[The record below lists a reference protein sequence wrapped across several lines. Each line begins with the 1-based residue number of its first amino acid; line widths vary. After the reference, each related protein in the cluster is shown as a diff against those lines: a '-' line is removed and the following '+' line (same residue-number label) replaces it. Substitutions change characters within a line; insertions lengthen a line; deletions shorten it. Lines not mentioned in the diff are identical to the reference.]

1 MPFAARCMPTFTALV
16 LVMLSLPT
24 RADVPRPQAA
34 QEAAPP
40 EETSELLVFLEPG
53 TDVKQF
59 ARENGL
65 IVKRFLKS
73 DPNACVLAAP
83 SAHAAKEGKKKAEAD
98 RRVRSSHPNGR
109 SPHVRMAFVPDD
121 PYFHRN
127 TPASGWPGQWH
138 LINEITPG
146 LDARVQGAWNRDITG
161 NGVVIG
167 IVDDC
172 LQTSHPDLSP
182 NYSSADS
189 WDFGQNDSN
198 PSPVYA
204 SDVHGVSTAGVAAA
218 RGGNGLGVTGA
229 APLARLAGL
238 RCDFSAGTTDMFVD
252 ATLYRSSGSNTQI
265 KVKNHSYG
273 AISTFVLTSAEE
285 TALRTSTA
293 AGTIHCFAAGNSSD
307 DANKWD
313 LQNSPDAICVAAL
326 GSNGTYASYSNYGAC
341 VFVTCPSSS
350 SNGLRITTTDRTG
363 ETYGYNGG
371 DDSFPDSNYTSVF
384 GGTSSASP
392 LAAGVL
398 ALVKQ
403 VQPNLNVRFAKHLL
417 AMTSDIVDPNDAS
430 TRSAGGWKTN
440 AAGYH
445 FNPNYGFGLI
455 DADEL
460 TQRAVEFS
468 GVTPETIYD
477 TGTMTVGMPIPDNN
491 SVGISRT
498 YTVNASTPVEVVE
511 VHLSYQI
518 GDCTELEAWLTSPSG
533 TRSRLLARVW
543 PGYCK
548 NTNWW
553 FTSNEFWGESPN
565 GTWTLTLIDWAGPGT
580 ATWNSFRVKTHM
592 GALETA
598 GPPAIITQPVAQEVP
613 TGGTATFTVT
623 ATGQQPL
630 SYQWQKNGTDL
641 SDGPTISGATTPTLR
656 ILNCQSSDAGGY
668 TCLVSNALGSVLSN
682 TAQLDVVVMFIVES
696 RAGGQNHDHYSEVGT
711 CSDST
716 AKSLAALCTP
726 GIGSRW
732 AYMDRATYGINKAI
746 YSFTPPV
753 TGTYEVS
760 VTWPASTNAS
770 ERVEHVVTHA
780 GGSSSIL
787 LDQDNV
793 SNPSG
798 ANNWNLLGQYV
809 LNAGTAYTMT
819 QTNETYTDP
828 GEIFRADAVRWR
840 LVSGDCENPP
850 TVATVTPANGY
861 DDQVINDA
869 VVTGTNFV
877 SGQAIVRL
885 ARIGFTDI
893 LADDVNVTSATHL
906 TCDFNLNGAAP
917 GAWDVVVST
926 PGCVPARLTGAFN
939 IAPAV
944 YAIADFDFD
953 HDVDVDD
960 LAHFENCIS
969 GPSVPFIPPTCQPS
983 PPPPTRGRTAGPVI
997 LNPDPLAYL
1006 EQWDTYALGTG
1017 DTNYN
1022 TIWSTVSG
1030 ASRYTV
1036 TNIQSLSPSK
1046 SLRVDNNP
1054 GGLFGISNDLTS
1066 ELQAVLPWATHVEAT
1081 DTHALEA
1088 VMSVWMNAASTQLK
1102 YGDVFIELSMG
1113 DVHAPST
1120 NSPTVLPV
1128 LAFGVTSGIN
1138 GAVKYPWYFDGQNWV
1153 AITGATSV
1161 IEWNTFKMRVLTSNC
1176 ELSQSVGS
1184 TYVATRPRAY
1194 LGGFNRISLR
1204 TVSNEG
1210 AYRVVDDVRLT
1221 GGVVVAPPCPNPP
1234 SVTSI
1239 NPNAGRIGELINDA
1253 ILQGSNFVAG
1263 QTAVTLVANGQ
1274 PDILATDV
1282 NVTSAS
1288 SLTCDFDLNGA
1299 APGVR
1304 DVVVTTPNCAP
1315 ATLAAAFNV
1324 FEDTYVDADFDR
1336 DGDVD
1341 QDDYGAF
1348 QACFSGANQPP
1359 PETCPLR

>member
-1 MPFAARCMPTFTALV
+1 M
-16 LVMLSLPT
+16 
-24 RADVPRPQAA
+24 
-34 QEAAPP
+34 
-40 EETSELLVFLEPG
+40 LVFLEPG
-53 TDVKQF
+53 TDAEQF
-59 ARENGL
+59 AKEHGL

-73 DPNACVLAAP
+73 DPNACVMAVPSAPSVLAAP
-83 SAHAAKEGKKKAEAD
+83 SAPSAPSARSALTAQEVRRRAEVD
-98 RRVRSSHPNGR
+98 RRVRSLHPNGR
-109 SPHVRMAFVPDD
+109 SPHVRMAFVPND

-127 TPASGWPGQWH
+127 TPSGGWPGQWH

-146 LDARVQGAWNRDITG
+146 LDVRVQGAWNRDITG

-172 LQTSHPDLSP
+172 LQTTHPDLAP
-182 NYSSADS
+182 NYSAADS

-198 PSPVYA
+198 PNPVYA
-204 SDVHGVSTAGVAAA
+204 SDAHGVSTAGVAAA

-229 APLARLAGL
+229 APLAKLAGL
-238 RCDFSAGTTDMFVD
+238 RCDFNTGTTDMFVD
-252 ATLYRSSGSNTQI
+252 ATLYHSSGSNTQI

-273 AISTFVLTSAEE
+273 AITTFVLTAAEE

-293 AGTIHCFAAGNSSD
+293 AGTIHCFAAGNSGD

-326 GSNGTYASYSNYGAC
+326 GSDGTYASYSNYGAC

-350 SNGLRITTTDRTG
+350 SNGWSITTTDRAG
-363 ETYGYNGG
+363 EGYGYNGG
-371 DDSFPDSNYTSVF
+371 GDSFPDADYTSVF

-417 AMTSDIVDPNDAS
+417 AMTSDIVDPNDS
-430 TRSAGGWKTN
+430 SVRSAGGWKTN

-460 TQRAVEFS
+460 TQMAVQFT
-468 GVTPETIYD
+468 GVTPETIHD
-477 TGTMTVGMPIPDNN
+477 TGTITVSTPIPDNN
-491 SVGISRT
+491 PVGISRT
-498 YTVNASTPVEVVE
+498 YTVNASAPTEVVE
-511 VHLSYQI
+511 VHLSYQAT
-518 GDCTELEAWLTSPSG
+518 DCTELEAWLTSPSG

-548 NTNWW
+548 NTSWW
-553 FTSNEFWGESPN
+553 FTSNEFWGENPS
-565 GTWTLTLIDWAGPGT
+565 GTWTLTLIDWAGIGT

-630 SYQWQKNGTDL
+630 SYQWLKNGIDL
-641 SDGPTISGATTPTLR
+641 SDGPTITGATTPTLR
-656 ILNCQSSDAGGY
+656 ILNCQLSDAGGY
-668 TCLVSNALGSVLSN
+668 ACRISNAQGSALSYIV
-682 TAQLDVVVMFIVES
+682 QLNVVVMFIVES
-696 RAGGQNHDHYSEVGT
+696 RAGGHNHDHYSEVGAF
-711 CSDST
+711 SDST
-716 AKSLAALCTP
+716 AKSQAPLCTP

-732 AYMDRATYGINKAI
+732 AYMDHATYGINKAI
-746 YSFTPPV
+746 YSFTPAV
-753 TGTYEVS
+753 AGTYEVS

-770 ERVEHVVTHA
+770 EQVEHIVTHA
-780 GGSSSIL
+780 GGSTSVL

-793 SNPSG
+793 SYPDG
-798 ANNWNLLGQYV
+798 ANNWNSLGQYSF
-809 LNAGTAYTMT
+809 NAGATYTVT

-840 LVSGDCENPP
+840 LISSDCANPP
-850 TVATVTPANGY
+850 TVAAITPTIGY
-861 DDQVINDA
+861 DDQVVQDA
-869 VVTGTNFV
+869 IITGTNFV
-877 SGQAIVRL
+877 PGQTTVTL
-885 ARIGFTDI
+885 ARAGFTNI
-893 LADDVNVTSATHL
+893 PASGVNVTSATSL
-906 TCDFNLNGAAP
+906 TCDFDLTGADP
-917 GAWDVVVST
+917 GDWDVVVST
-926 PGCVPARLTGAFN
+926 PGCVPARLIGAFQ

-944 YAIADFDFD
+944 YTIADFDFD
-953 HDVDVDD
+953 HDVDELD
-960 LAHFENCIS
+960 LAHFESCFS
-969 GPSVPFIPPTCQPS
+969 GPAVLVIPPTCQPL
-983 PPPPTRGRTAGPVI
+983 PPAPARTTRPAV
-997 LNPDPLAYL
+997 LNSGALAYL
-1006 EQWDTYALGTG
+1006 DQWDTYALGTG

-1030 ASRYTV
+1030 ASRYSV

-1046 SLRVDNNP
+1046 SLRIEYNP
-1054 GGLFGISNDLTS
+1054 GGPFGISNDLTA
-1066 ELQAVLPWATHVEAT
+1066 ELQAVVPGATHVEAT
-1081 DTHALEA
+1081 DANPLEA

-1128 LAFGVTSGIN
+1128 LAFGITNGIN
-1138 GAVKYPWYFDGQNWV
+1138 GSVKYPWYFDGQNWV

-1161 IEWNTFKMRVLTSNC
+1161 IEWNTFKMRVLGSQC
-1176 ELSQSVGS
+1176 ELSQSVDS
-1184 TYVATRPRAY
+1184 TYVANRPRAY

-1204 TVSNEG
+1204 TVNNQG

-1221 GGVVVAPPCPNPP
+1221 GGVVVAPPCLNPP
-1234 SVTSI
+1234 TVTSVS
-1239 NPNAGRIGELINDA
+1239 PNIGTAGQLINNVVV
-1253 ILQGSNFVAG
+1253 QGSNFVAG
-1263 QTAVTLVANGQ
+1263 QTTVALVANGQ
-1274 PDILATDV
+1274 PDILATNV
-1282 NVTSAS
+1282 NVTSGT
-1288 SLTCDFDLNGA
+1288 SLTCDFNLNGA
-1299 APGVR
+1299 ASGVR
-1304 DVVVTTPNCAP
+1304 DVVVTTANCAP
-1315 ATLAAAFNV
+1315 ATLAAAFTV
-1324 FEDTYVDADFDR
+1324 FSDTYVDADLDR

-1341 QDDYGAF
+1341 QDDFGIF
-1348 QACFSGANQPP
+1348 QACFNGANRPP
-1359 PETCPLR
+1359 PQTCPLR